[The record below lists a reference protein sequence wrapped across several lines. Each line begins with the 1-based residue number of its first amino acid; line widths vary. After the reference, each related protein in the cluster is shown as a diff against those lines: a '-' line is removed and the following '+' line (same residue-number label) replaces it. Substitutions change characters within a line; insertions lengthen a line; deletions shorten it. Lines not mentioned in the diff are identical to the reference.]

1 MRDLGHLKNIFD
13 TAVALCIPVFAA
25 VVLRWFLDH
34 FGVDDGVSY
43 VVCLI
48 VQVVGAVAGVV
59 GTLYAWG

>member
-1 MRDLGHLKNIFD
+1 MRDLDHNINIVS
-13 TAVALCIPVFAA
+13 TAAAWFIPVIAA

-48 VQVVGAVAGVV
+48 VQVVGALAGVV